1 MYPSKGVIMNQTP
14 EILKKTK
21 IVCTIGPSSEK
32 PEILEELIKNGMN
45 VARLNFSH
53 GTHEEHLA
61 KIKTIR
67 KVRRKLNAPVA
78 IMLDTK
84 GPEIR
89 TGNFNVDEVFLKPD
103 DIFTL
108 TTRNVE
114 GTQDIVSVSYE
125 GLPDDVEI
133 GSIIYIDDG
142 LVQLEVIEIKDGTDV
157 VCKVLNNGV
166 LSNHKGV
173 NLPGS
178 KTNLPSLTPK
188 DVDDIKFGIEND
200 IDFIAASFVR
210 KKEDVYDIR
219 KVLEDHG
226 GEHIKIISK
235 IESQEGVDNL
245 EEIIEA
251 SDGIMVARGDLGVE
265 IRTELIPIVQKE
277 MIRKANLAAKP
288 VITATQMLDS
298 MIRNPRPTRAE
309 TTDVANAI
317 IDGTDCVM
325 LSGETAGGKYPVEAV
340 RTMRNICITTEL
352 SDDFNKNIYE
362 TDISALN
369 NVTNSIARN
378 TCDIAKELNAK
389 AIISC
394 TSSGNTSRVISKFKP
409 KTNIIAATT
418 TARVARQLSVVW
430 GVYPVVIQEASETD
444 ELIERAIF
452 GSMQENF
459 VEEGDLT
466 VVTAGIPLGISGN
479 SNLIKVHII
488 GDILTSG
495 TGIGTKS
502 VAGRVCLASTKKELV
517 EKFQEGDILV
527 AKFTDSDITEY
538 IEKSSALVTEEGG
551 LTSHTAIAAVHFGIP
566 AVVGANK
573 VRDLVADG
581 DIITV
586 DPIGGVI
593 YKGETKVI

>member
-1 MYPSKGVIMNQTP
+1 MKPD
-14 EILKKTK
+14 ILKKTK
-21 IVCTIGPSSEK
+21 IVCTIGPASEN
-32 PEILEELIKNGMN
+32 PEILEQLINNGMN

-67 KVRRKLNAPVA
+67 RIRRKLNVPVA

-89 TGNFNVDEVFLKPD
+89 TGNFKVDEIFLKPD

-108 TTRNVE
+108 TTRDVE
-114 GTQDIVSVSYE
+114 GDQSIVSVSYD
-125 GLPDDVEI
+125 GLPDDVSV
-133 GSIIYIDDG
+133 GSEIYIDDG

-157 VCKVLNNGV
+157 VCKALNNGI
-166 LSNHKGV
+166 LSDHKGV

-178 KTNLPSLTPK
+178 KTNLPAITPK

-200 IDFIAASFVR
+200 IDIIAASFVR

-245 EEIIEA
+245 DEIIEA

-265 IRTELIPIVQKE
+265 IRTELIPLVQKE
-277 MIRKANLAAKP
+277 IIRKCNDAAKP

-325 LSGETAGGKYPVEAV
+325 LSGETAGGKYPIEAV
-340 RTMRNICITTEL
+340 KTMRNICVTTEL
-352 SDDFNKNIYE
+352 SDDFYQNIY
-362 TDISALN
+362 DVKIKSAN
-369 NVTNSIARN
+369 TTTNSIAKSTKN
-378 TCDIAKELNAK
+378 IAEELNAQ

-394 TSSGNTSRVISKFKP
+394 TASGNTSRVISKFKP
-409 KTNIIAATT
+409 KTNIIAATISD
-418 TARVARQLSVVW
+418 RVARQLSIVW
-430 GVYPVVIQEASETD
+430 GVYPIVIQEAKETD
-444 ELIERAIF
+444 ELIERAIV
-452 GSMQENF
+452 GALSEEY
-459 VEEGDLT
+459 VKEGDLT
-466 VVTAGIPLGISGN
+466 VVTAGIPLGVSGT
-479 SNLIKVHII
+479 SNLIKVHVI

-495 TGIGTKS
+495 TGIGSKS
-502 VAGRVCLASTKKELV
+502 VSGKVVIGSTKREL
-517 EKFQEGDILV
+517 EGKFEEGDIIV
-527 AKFTDSDITEY
+527 AKFTDADITEY
-538 IEKSSALVTEEGG
+538 LEKASAVVTETGG
-551 LTSHTAIAAVHFGIP
+551 LTSHTAVAAVHFGIP
-566 AVVGANK
+566 AVVGAVN
-573 VRDLVADG
+573 VINLVEEG
-581 DIITV
+581 ETITV

>member
-1 MYPSKGVIMNQTP
+1 MKPD
-14 EILKKTK
+14 ILKKTK
-21 IVCTIGPSSEK
+21 IVCTIGPASEN
-32 PEILEELIKNGMN
+32 PEILEQLINNGMN

-67 KVRRKLNAPVA
+67 RIRRKLNVPVA

-89 TGNFNVDEVFLKPD
+89 TGNFKVDEIFLKPD

-108 TTRNVE
+108 TTRDVE
-114 GTQDIVSVSYE
+114 GDQSIVSVSYD
-125 GLPDDVEI
+125 GLPYDVSV
-133 GSIIYIDDG
+133 GSEIYIDDG

-157 VCKVLNNGV
+157 VCKALNNGI
-166 LSNHKGV
+166 LSDHKGV

-178 KTNLPSLTPK
+178 KTNLPAITPK

-200 IDFIAASFVR
+200 IDIIAASFVR

-245 EEIIEA
+245 DEIIEA

-265 IRTELIPIVQKE
+265 IRTELIPLVQKE
-277 MIRKANLAAKP
+277 IIRKCNDAAKP

-325 LSGETAGGKYPVEAV
+325 LSGETAGGKYPIEAV
-340 RTMRNICITTEL
+340 KTMRNICVTTEL
-352 SDDFNKNIYE
+352 SDDFYQNIY
-362 TDISALN
+362 DVKIKSAN
-369 NVTNSIARN
+369 TTTNSIAKSTKN
-378 TCDIAKELNAK
+378 IAEELNAQ

-394 TSSGNTSRVISKFKP
+394 TASGNTSRVISKFKP
-409 KTNIIAATT
+409 KTNIIAATISD
-418 TARVARQLSVVW
+418 RVARQLSIVW
-430 GVYPVVIQEASETD
+430 GVYPIVIQEAKETD
-444 ELIERAIF
+444 ELIERAIV
-452 GSMQENF
+452 GALSEEY
-459 VEEGDLT
+459 VKEGDLT
-466 VVTAGIPLGISGN
+466 VVTAGIPLGVSGT
-479 SNLIKVHII
+479 SNLIKVHVI

-495 TGIGTKS
+495 TGIGSKS
-502 VAGRVCLASTKKELV
+502 VSGKVVIGSTKKEL
-517 EKFQEGDILV
+517 EGKFEEGDIIV
-527 AKFTDSDITEY
+527 AKFTDADITEY
-538 IEKSSALVTEEGG
+538 LEKASAVVTETGG
-551 LTSHTAIAAVHFGIP
+551 LTSHTAVAAVHFGIP
-566 AVVGANK
+566 AVVGAVN
-573 VRDLVADG
+573 VINLVEEG
-581 DIITV
+581 ETITV

>member
-1 MYPSKGVIMNQTP
+1 MKP

-21 IVCTIGPSSEK
+21 IVCTIGPASED
-32 PEILEELIKNGMN
+32 PAILEELINNGMN

-67 KVRRKLNAPVA
+67 RIRRKLNVPVA

-89 TGNFNVDEVFLKPD
+89 TGNFNVDEIYLKPG

-108 TTRNVE
+108 TTRDVE
-114 GTQDIVSVSYE
+114 GDQSIVSVSYE
-125 GLPDDVEI
+125 GLPEDVSV
-133 GSIIYIDDG
+133 GSEIYIDDG

-157 VCKVLNNGV
+157 VCKALNNGI
-166 LSNHKGV
+166 LSDHKGV

-178 KTNLPSLTPK
+178 KTNLPAITPK

-200 IDFIAASFVR
+200 IDIIAASFVR

-235 IESQEGVDNL
+235 IESQEGVDNVD
-245 EEIIEA
+245 EIIEA

-265 IRTELIPIVQKE
+265 IRTELIPLVQKE
-277 MIRKANLAAKP
+277 VIRKCNDAAKP

-340 RTMRNICITTEL
+340 KTMRNICITTEL
-352 SDDFNKNIYE
+352 SDDFYQSIY
-362 TDISALN
+362 DVKIHSAN
-369 NVTNSIARN
+369 TTTNSIARSTKN
-378 TCDIAKELNAK
+378 IAEELNAK

-394 TSSGNTSRVISKFKP
+394 TASGNTSRVISKFKP
-409 KTNIIAATT
+409 KTNIIAATISD
-418 TARVARQLSVVW
+418 RVARQLSIVW
-430 GVYPVVIQEASETD
+430 GVYPIVIQEATETD
-444 ELIERAIF
+444 ELIERAIV
-452 GSMQENF
+452 GALAEDY

-466 VVTAGIPLGISGN
+466 VVTAGIPLGVSGT
-479 SNLIKVHII
+479 SNLIKVHVI

-495 TGIGTKS
+495 TGIGSKS
-502 VAGRVCLASTKKELV
+502 VSGKVVIGSTKKEL
-517 EKFQEGDILV
+517 EGKFEEGDIIV

-538 IEKSSALVTEEGG
+538 IEKASAVVTETGG
-551 LTSHTAIAAVHFGIP
+551 LTSHTAVAAVHFGIP
-566 AVVGANK
+566 AVVGAVN
-573 VRDLVADG
+573 VINLVEEG
-581 DIITV
+581 KTITV

>member
-1 MYPSKGVIMNQTP
+1 MNKTP

-21 IVCTIGPSSEK
+21 IVCTIGPSSESS
-32 PEILEELIKNGMN
+32 EILEQLIENGMN

-53 GTHEEHLA
+53 GSHEEHLA
-61 KIKTIR
+61 KIKNIR
-67 KVRRKLNAPVA
+67 KVRRKLNKPIA

-89 TGNFNVDEVFLKPD
+89 TGNFNVDEVYLKPD
-103 DIFTL
+103 DVFTL
-108 TTRNVE
+108 TTRDVE

-125 GLPDDVEI
+125 GLPDDVEV
-133 GSIIYIDDG
+133 GSNIYIDDG
-142 LVQLEVIEIKDGTDV
+142 LVQLEVTEIKDGTDV
-157 VCKVLNNGV
+157 ICRVLNNGV

-178 KTNLPSLTPK
+178 KTNLPAITPK
-188 DVDDIKFGIEND
+188 DIEDIKFGIEND
-200 IDFIAASFVR
+200 IDLIAASFVR
-210 KKEDVYDIR
+210 KKEDVYEIR
-219 KVLEDHG
+219 RILEDNG

-340 RTMRNICITTEL
+340 KTMRNICITTEL
-352 SDDFNKNIYE
+352 SDDFIENIYE
-362 TDISALN
+362 TDISASN
-369 NVTNSIARN
+369 TTTNAIARN
-378 TCDIAKELNAK
+378 TCDIAKELDAK

-394 TSSGNTSRVISKFKP
+394 TSSGNTSRIISKFKP
-409 KTNIIAATT
+409 QTNTVAATT
-418 TARVARQLSVVW
+418 TDRVARQLSVVW
-430 GVYPVVIQEASETD
+430 GVYPIVIQEAQETD

-452 GSMQENF
+452 GAINEGF
-459 VEEGDLT
+459 VAEGDIT
-466 VVTAGIPLGISGN
+466 VVTAGIPLGISGT
-479 SNLIKVHII
+479 SNLIKVHTI
-488 GDILTSG
+488 GDIITSG

-502 VAGRVCLASTKKELV
+502 VSGKVCLASTKKELE
-517 EKFQEGDILV
+517 EKFNDGDIIV
-527 AKFTDSDITEY
+527 AKFTDADITEY
-538 IEKSSALVTEEGG
+538 IQKASAIVTEEGG
-551 LTSHTAIAAVHFGIP
+551 LTSHTAIAAVHFNLP
-566 AVVGANK
+566 AVVGAFNI
-573 VRDLVADG
+573 RNLVKDG
-581 DIITV
+581 DTITV

-593 YKGETKVI
+593 YKGEAKVI

>member
-1 MYPSKGVIMNQTP
+1 MNQIP
-14 EILKKTK
+14 DILKKTK
-21 IVCTIGPSSEK
+21 IVCTIGPSSES
-32 PEILEELIKNGMN
+32 PEIIEDLIKNGMN

-61 KIKTIR
+61 KMKTIR
-67 KVRRKLNAPVA
+67 KVRRKLNRPIA

-89 TGNFNVDEVFLKPD
+89 TGNFNIDEVFLKPGD
-103 DIFTL
+103 VFTL
-108 TTRNVE
+108 TTRDVE
-114 GTQDIVSVSYE
+114 GTEEIVSVSYE
-125 GLPDDVEI
+125 GLPNDVEV
-133 GSIIYIDDG
+133 GSVIYIDDG
-142 LVQLEVIEIKDGTDV
+142 LVQLEVTEIKDGTDV
-157 VCKVLNNGV
+157 VCRALNNGV

-178 KTNLPSLTPK
+178 KTNLPAITPK
-188 DVDDIKFGIEND
+188 DIDDIKFGIKND
-200 IDFIAASFVR
+200 IDLIAASFVR
-210 KKEDVYDIR
+210 KKEDVYEIR
-219 KVLEDHG
+219 RILEDNG

-235 IESQEGVDNL
+235 IESQEGVDNI

-277 MIRKANLAAKP
+277 IIRKANKAAKP

-340 RTMRNICITTEL
+340 STMRNICITTEL
-352 SDDFNKNIYE
+352 SDDFKENIYQ
-362 TDISALN
+362 TNISSSFTT
-369 NVTNSIARN
+369 TNAIAKN
-378 TCDIAKELNAK
+378 TCDLAETLDAK

-394 TSSGNTSRVISKFKP
+394 TASGNTSRVISKFKP
-409 KTNIIAATT
+409 KTNSIAATT
-418 TARVARQLSVVW
+418 TERVARQLSVVW
-430 GVYPVVIQEASETD
+430 GVYPIVIQDAIETD
-444 ELIERAIF
+444 ELIDRAIF
-452 GSMQENF
+452 GAINEGF
-459 VEEGDLT
+459 VSEGDIT

-479 SNLIKVHII
+479 TNLIKVHTI
-488 GDILTSG
+488 GDIITSG

-502 VAGRVCLASTKKELV
+502 VSGKVCIASTQKELE
-517 EKFQEGDILV
+517 EKFEDGDIIV
-527 AKFTDSDITEY
+527 ARFTDADITEY
-538 IEKSSALVTEEGG
+538 IQKASAIVTEEGG
-551 LTSHTAIAAVHFGIP
+551 LTSHTAIAAVHFNLP
-566 AVVGANK
+566 AVVGAFNI
-573 VRDLVADG
+573 RNLVKDG
-581 DIITV
+581 DTITV

-593 YKGETKVI
+593 YKGEAKVI

>member
-1 MYPSKGVIMNQTP
+1 MKPD
-14 EILKKTK
+14 ILKKTK
-21 IVCTIGPSSEK
+21 IVCTIGPASENH
-32 PEILEELIKNGMN
+32 EILEQLINNGMN

-67 KVRRKLNAPVA
+67 RIRRKLNVPVA

-89 TGNFNVDEVFLKPD
+89 TGNFKVDEIFLKPD

-108 TTRNVE
+108 TTRDVE
-114 GTQDIVSVSYE
+114 GDQSIVSVSYD
-125 GLPDDVEI
+125 GLPDDVSV
-133 GSIIYIDDG
+133 GSEIYIDDG

-157 VCKVLNNGV
+157 VCKALNNGI
-166 LSNHKGV
+166 LSDHKGV

-178 KTNLPSLTPK
+178 KTNLPAITPK

-200 IDFIAASFVR
+200 IDIIAASFVR

-245 EEIIEA
+245 DEIIEA

-265 IRTELIPIVQKE
+265 IRTELIPLVQKE
-277 MIRKANLAAKP
+277 IIRKCNDAAKP

-325 LSGETAGGKYPVEAV
+325 LSGETAGGKYPIEAV
-340 RTMRNICITTEL
+340 KTMRNICVTTEL
-352 SDDFNKNIYE
+352 SDDFYQNIY
-362 TDISALN
+362 DVKIKSAN
-369 NVTNSIARN
+369 TTTNSIAKSTKN
-378 TCDIAKELNAK
+378 IAEELNAQ

-394 TSSGNTSRVISKFKP
+394 TASGNTSRVISKFKP
-409 KTNIIAATT
+409 KTNIIAATISD
-418 TARVARQLSVVW
+418 RVARQLSIVW
-430 GVYPVVIQEASETD
+430 GVYPIVIQEAKETD
-444 ELIERAIF
+444 ELIERAIV
-452 GSMQENF
+452 GALSEEY
-459 VEEGDLT
+459 VKEGDLT
-466 VVTAGIPLGISGN
+466 VVTAGIPLGVSGT
-479 SNLIKVHII
+479 SNLIKVHVI

-495 TGIGTKS
+495 TGIGSKS
-502 VAGRVCLASTKKELV
+502 VSGKVVIGSTKKEL
-517 EKFQEGDILV
+517 EGKFEEGDIIV
-527 AKFTDSDITEY
+527 AKFTDADITEY
-538 IEKSSALVTEEGG
+538 LEKASAVVTETGG
-551 LTSHTAIAAVHFGIP
+551 LTSHTAVAAVHFGIP
-566 AVVGANK
+566 AVVGAVN
-573 VRDLVADG
+573 VINLVEEG
-581 DIITV
+581 ETITV

>member
-1 MYPSKGVIMNQTP
+1 MKP

-21 IVCTIGPSSEK
+21 IVCTIGPASED
-32 PEILEELIKNGMN
+32 PAILEELINNGMN

-67 KVRRKLNAPVA
+67 RIRRKLNVPVA

-89 TGNFNVDEVFLKPD
+89 TGNFNVDEIYLKPG

-108 TTRNVE
+108 TTRDVE
-114 GTQDIVSVSYE
+114 GDQSIVSVSYE
-125 GLPDDVEI
+125 GLPEDVSV
-133 GSIIYIDDG
+133 GSEIYIDDG

-157 VCKVLNNGV
+157 VCKALNNGI
-166 LSNHKGV
+166 LSDHKGV

-178 KTNLPSLTPK
+178 KTNLPAITPK

-200 IDFIAASFVR
+200 IDIIAASFVR

-219 KVLEDHG
+219 RVLEDHG

-245 EEIIEA
+245 DEIIEA

-265 IRTELIPIVQKE
+265 IRTELIPLVQKE
-277 MIRKANLAAKP
+277 VIRKCNDAAKP

-325 LSGETAGGKYPVEAV
+325 LSGETAGGKYPIEAV
-340 RTMRNICITTEL
+340 KTMRNICITTEL
-352 SDDFNKNIYE
+352 SDDFYQNIYDVKIHS
-362 TDISALN
+362 TN
-369 NVTNSIARN
+369 TTTNSIARSTKN
-378 TCDIAKELNAK
+378 IAEELNAK

-394 TSSGNTSRVISKFKP
+394 TASGNTSRVISKFKP
-409 KTNIIAATT
+409 KTNIIAATISD
-418 TARVARQLSVVW
+418 RVARQLSIVW
-430 GVYPVVIQEASETD
+430 GVYPIVIQEATETD
-444 ELIERAIF
+444 ELIERAIV
-452 GSMQENF
+452 GALAEDY

-466 VVTAGIPLGISGN
+466 VVTAGIPLGVSGT
-479 SNLIKVHII
+479 SNLIKVHVI

-495 TGIGTKS
+495 TGIGSKS
-502 VAGRVCLASTKKELV
+502 VSGKVVIGSTKKEL
-517 EKFQEGDILV
+517 EGKFEEGDIIV

-538 IEKSSALVTEEGG
+538 IEKASAVVTETGG
-551 LTSHTAIAAVHFGIP
+551 LTSHTAVAAVHFGIP
-566 AVVGANK
+566 AVVGAVN
-573 VRDLVADG
+573 VINLVEEG
-581 DIITV
+581 KTITV

>member
-1 MYPSKGVIMNQTP
+1 MNQVP
-14 EILKKTK
+14 DILKKTK
-21 IVCTIGPSSEK
+21 IVCTIGPSSES
-32 PEILEELIKNGMN
+32 PEILEELINSGMN

-61 KIKTIR
+61 KIKSIR

-89 TGNFNVDEVFLKPD
+89 TGNFNVDEVYLKPD
-103 DIFTL
+103 DVFTL
-108 TTRNVE
+108 TTRDVE
-114 GTQDIVSVSYE
+114 GTEDIVSVSYE
-125 GLPDDVEI
+125 GLPNDVEV
-133 GSIIYIDDG
+133 GSNIYIDDG
-142 LVQLEVIEIKDGTDV
+142 LVQLEVTDIIDGTDV
-157 VCKVLNNGV
+157 VCKVLNTGI

-188 DVDDIKFGIEND
+188 DIDDIKFGIEND

-226 GEHIKIISK
+226 GDHIKIISK
-235 IESQEGVDNL
+235 IESQEGVDNI

-277 MIRKANLAAKP
+277 IIRKANKAAKP

-352 SDDFNKNIYE
+352 SDDFIENIYQ
-362 TDISALN
+362 TNISSSFTT
-369 NVTNSIARN
+369 TNAIAKN
-378 TCDIAKELNAK
+378 TCDLAETLDAK

-394 TSSGNTSRVISKFKP
+394 TASGNTSRVISKFKP
-409 KTNIIAATT
+409 KTNSVAATT
-418 TARVARQLSVVW
+418 TERVARQLSVVW
-430 GVYPVVIQEASETD
+430 GVYPIVIQEAQETD
-444 ELIERAIF
+444 ELIDRAIF
-452 GSMQENF
+452 GAINEGF
-459 VEEGDLT
+459 VSEGDLT

-488 GDILTSG
+488 GDIITSG

-502 VAGRVCLASTKKELV
+502 VSGKVCLASTQKELE
-517 EKFQEGDILV
+517 EKFEDGDIIV
-527 AKFTDSDITEY
+527 AKFTDADITQY
-538 IEKSSALVTEEGG
+538 IQKASAIVTEEGG
-551 LTSHTAIAAVHFGIP
+551 LTSHTAIAAVHFNLP
-566 AVVGANK
+566 AVVGAFNI
-573 VRDLVADG
+573 RNLVKDG
-581 DIITV
+581 DTITV

-593 YKGETKVI
+593 YKGEAKVI

>member
-1 MYPSKGVIMNQTP
+1 MNQVP
-14 EILKKTK
+14 DILKKTK
-21 IVCTIGPSSEK
+21 IVCTIGPSSES
-32 PEILEELIKNGMN
+32 PEILEELINSGMN

-89 TGNFNVDEVFLKPD
+89 TGNFNVDEVYLKPD
-103 DIFTL
+103 DVFTL
-108 TTRNVE
+108 TTRDVE
-114 GTQDIVSVSYE
+114 GTEDIVSVSYE
-125 GLPDDVEI
+125 GLPNDVEV
-133 GSIIYIDDG
+133 GSNIYIDDG
-142 LVQLEVIEIKDGTDV
+142 LVQLEVTEIIDGTDV
-157 VCKVLNNGV
+157 VCKVLNTGI

-188 DVDDIKFGIEND
+188 DIDDIKFGIEND

-235 IESQEGVDNL
+235 IESQEGVDNI

-277 MIRKANLAAKP
+277 IIRKANKAAKP

-352 SDDFNKNIYE
+352 SDDFIENIYQ
-362 TDISALN
+362 TNISSSFTT
-369 NVTNSIARN
+369 TNAIAKN
-378 TCDIAKELNAK
+378 TCDLAETLDAK

-394 TSSGNTSRVISKFKP
+394 TASGNTSRVISKFKP
-409 KTNIIAATT
+409 KTNSIAATT
-418 TARVARQLSVVW
+418 TERVARQLSVVW
-430 GVYPVVIQEASETD
+430 GVYPIVIQEAQETD
-444 ELIERAIF
+444 ELIDRAIF
-452 GSMQENF
+452 GAINEGF
-459 VEEGDLT
+459 VSEGDLT

-488 GDILTSG
+488 GDIITSG

-502 VAGRVCLASTKKELV
+502 VSGKVCLASTQKELE
-517 EKFQEGDILV
+517 EKFEDGDIIV
-527 AKFTDSDITEY
+527 AKFTDADITQY
-538 IEKSSALVTEEGG
+538 IQKASAIVTEEGG
-551 LTSHTAIAAVHFGIP
+551 LTSHTAIAAVHFNLP
-566 AVVGANK
+566 AVVGAFNI
-573 VRDLVADG
+573 RNLVKDG
-581 DIITV
+581 DTITV

-593 YKGETKVI
+593 YKGEAKVI

>member
-1 MYPSKGVIMNQTP
+1 MNKTP

-21 IVCTIGPSSEK
+21 IVCTIGPSSESS
-32 PEILEELIKNGMN
+32 EILEQLIENGMN

-53 GTHEEHLA
+53 GSHEEHLA
-61 KIKTIR
+61 KIKNIR
-67 KVRRKLNAPVA
+67 KVRRKLNKPIA

-89 TGNFNVDEVFLKPD
+89 TGNFNVDEVYLKPD
-103 DIFTL
+103 DVFTL
-108 TTRNVE
+108 TTRDVE

-125 GLPDDVEI
+125 GLPDDVEV
-133 GSIIYIDDG
+133 GSNIYIDDG
-142 LVQLEVIEIKDGTDV
+142 LVQLEVTEIKDGTDV
-157 VCKVLNNGV
+157 ICRVLNNGV

-178 KTNLPSLTPK
+178 KTNLPAITPK
-188 DVDDIKFGIEND
+188 DIEDIKFGIEND
-200 IDFIAASFVR
+200 IDLIAASFVR
-210 KKEDVYDIR
+210 KKEDVYEIR
-219 KVLEDHG
+219 RILEDNG

-340 RTMRNICITTEL
+340 KTMRNICITTEL
-352 SDDFNKNIYE
+352 SDDFIENIYE
-362 TDISALN
+362 TDISASN
-369 NVTNSIARN
+369 TTTNAIARN
-378 TCDIAKELNAK
+378 TCDIAKELDAK

-394 TSSGNTSRVISKFKP
+394 TSSGNTSRIISKFKP
-409 KTNIIAATT
+409 QTNTVAATT
-418 TARVARQLSVVW
+418 TDRVARQLSVVW
-430 GVYPVVIQEASETD
+430 GVYPIVIQEAQETD

-452 GSMQENF
+452 GAINEGF
-459 VEEGDLT
+459 VAEGDIT
-466 VVTAGIPLGISGN
+466 VVTAGIPLGISGT
-479 SNLIKVHII
+479 SNLIKVHTI
-488 GDILTSG
+488 GDIITSG

-502 VAGRVCLASTKKELV
+502 VSGKVCLASTKKELE
-517 EKFQEGDILV
+517 EKFNDGDIIV
-527 AKFTDSDITEY
+527 AKFTDADITEY
-538 IEKSSALVTEEGG
+538 IPKGKCYSNRRRWPNKPYSNSS
-551 LTSHTAIAAVHFGIP
+551 SSF
-566 AVVGANK
+566 
-573 VRDLVADG
+573 
-581 DIITV
+581 
-586 DPIGGVI
+586 
-593 YKGETKVI
+593 

>member
-1 MYPSKGVIMNQTP
+1 MKPD
-14 EILKKTK
+14 ILKKTK
-21 IVCTIGPSSEK
+21 IVCTIGPASEN
-32 PEILEELIKNGMN
+32 PEILEQLINNGMN

-67 KVRRKLNAPVA
+67 RIRRKLNVPVA

-89 TGNFNVDEVFLKPD
+89 TGNFKVDEIFLKPD

-108 TTRNVE
+108 TTRDVE
-114 GTQDIVSVSYE
+114 GDQSIVSVSYD
-125 GLPDDVEI
+125 GLPDDVSV
-133 GSIIYIDDG
+133 GSEIYIDDG

-157 VCKVLNNGV
+157 VCKALNNGI
-166 LSNHKGV
+166 LSDHKGV

-178 KTNLPSLTPK
+178 KTNLPAITPK

-200 IDFIAASFVR
+200 IDIIAASFVR

-245 EEIIEA
+245 DEIIEA

-265 IRTELIPIVQKE
+265 IRTELIPLVQKE
-277 MIRKANLAAKP
+277 IIRKCNDAAKP

-340 RTMRNICITTEL
+340 KTMRNICVTTEL
-352 SDDFNKNIYE
+352 SDDFYQNIY
-362 TDISALN
+362 DVKIKSAN
-369 NVTNSIARN
+369 TTTNSIARSTKN
-378 TCDIAKELNAK
+378 IAEELNAQ

-394 TSSGNTSRVISKFKP
+394 TASGNTSRIISKFKP
-409 KTNIIAATT
+409 KTNIIAATISD
-418 TARVARQLSVVW
+418 RVARQLSIVW
-430 GVYPVVIQEASETD
+430 GVYPIVIQEAKETD
-444 ELIERAIF
+444 ELIERAIV
-452 GSMQENF
+452 GALSEEY
-459 VEEGDLT
+459 VKEGDLT
-466 VVTAGIPLGISGN
+466 VVTAGIPLGVSGT
-479 SNLIKVHII
+479 SNLIKVHVI

-495 TGIGTKS
+495 TGIGSKS
-502 VAGRVCLASTKKELV
+502 VSGKVVIGSTKKEL
-517 EKFQEGDILV
+517 EGKFEEGDIIV
-527 AKFTDSDITEY
+527 AKFTDADITEY
-538 IEKSSALVTEEGG
+538 LEKASAVVTETGG
-551 LTSHTAIAAVHFGIP
+551 LTSHTAVAAVHFGIP
-566 AVVGANK
+566 AVVGAVN
-573 VRDLVADG
+573 VINLVEEG
-581 DIITV
+581 ETITV

>member
-1 MYPSKGVIMNQTP
+1 MNQLP
-14 EILKKTK
+14 EHLKKTK

-53 GTHEEHLA
+53 GTHEEHLE

-67 KVRRKLNAPVA
+67 KVRRKLNVPVA

-89 TGNFNVDEVFLKPD
+89 TGNFDVDEVYLKPND
-103 DIFTL
+103 TFTL
-108 TTRNVE
+108 TTRDIIGNAN
-114 GTQDIVSVSYE
+114 IVSVSYK
-125 GLPDDVEI
+125 GLPNDVEV

-142 LVQLEVIEIKDGTDV
+142 LVQLEVTEIKDRTEV
-157 VCKVLNNGV
+157 ICKALNNGI

-178 KTNLPSLTPK
+178 KTNLPSITPK

-219 KVLEDHG
+219 RVLEDHG
-226 GEHIKIISK
+226 GENIKIISK

-245 EEIIEA
+245 DEIIEA

-265 IRTELIPIVQKE
+265 IKTELIPIVQKQI
-277 MIRKANLAAKP
+277 IRKVNMASKP

-340 RTMRNICITTEL
+340 NTMRNICITTEL
-352 SDDFNKNIYE
+352 SDDFNKNVYE
-362 TDISALN
+362 TDISTLN
-369 NVTNSIARN
+369 NITNSIAKN
-378 TCDIAKELNAK
+378 TCDIAKELDAK

-394 TSSGNTSRVISKFKP
+394 TSSGNTSRVLSKFKP
-409 KTNIIAATT
+409 KTNIVAATT
-418 TARVARQLSVVW
+418 TERVARQLSVVW
-430 GVYPVVIQEASETD
+430 GVYPVVIQEAKETD

-452 GSMQENF
+452 AAINGKYVN
-459 VEEGDLT
+459 EGDLT

-479 SNLIKVHII
+479 SNLIKVHVI
-488 GDILTSG
+488 GDIITSG

-502 VAGRVCLASTKKELV
+502 VAGKVCLASTKKELE
-517 EKFQEGDILV
+517 EKFEEGDIIV
-527 AKFTDSDITEY
+527 AKFTDSDITEF
-538 IEKSSALVTEEGG
+538 IEKASALVTEEGG
-551 LTSHTAIAAVHFGIP
+551 LTSHTAISAVHFGIP
-566 AVVGANK
+566 AVVGAFNI
-573 VRDLVADG
+573 RNLVKNG
-581 DIITV
+581 EIITV

>member
-1 MYPSKGVIMNQTP
+1 MKPD
-14 EILKKTK
+14 ILKKTK
-21 IVCTIGPSSEK
+21 IVCTIGPASEN
-32 PEILEELIKNGMN
+32 PEVLEELINNGMN

-53 GTHEEHLA
+53 GNHEEHLA

-67 KVRRKLNAPVA
+67 RIRRKLNAPIA

-89 TGNFNVDEVFLKPD
+89 TGNFKADEIFLKPG

-108 TTRNVE
+108 TTRDVE
-114 GTQDIVSVSYE
+114 GDESIVSVSYE
-125 GLPDDVEI
+125 GLPNDVAV
-133 GSIIYIDDG
+133 GSEIYIDDG
-142 LVQLEVIEIKDGTDV
+142 LVQLEVLEIKNGTDV
-157 VCKVLNNGV
+157 ICKALNNGI
-166 LSNHKGV
+166 LSDHKGV

-178 KTNLPSLTPK
+178 KTNLPSITPK

-200 IDFIAASFVR
+200 IDIIAASFVR

-219 KVLEDHG
+219 RVLEDHG

-265 IRTELIPIVQKE
+265 IRTELIPLVQKE
-277 MIRKANLAAKP
+277 IIRKCNEAAKP

-340 RTMRNICITTEL
+340 KTMRNICVTTEL
-352 SDDFNKNIYE
+352 SDDFYQNIY
-362 TDISALN
+362 DVMIHSAN
-369 NVTNSIARN
+369 TTTNSIARSTKN
-378 TCDIAKELNAK
+378 IAEELNAK

-394 TSSGNTSRVISKFKP
+394 TASGNTSRIISKFKP
-409 KTNIIAATT
+409 KTNIIAATISD
-418 TARVARQLSVVW
+418 RVARQLSIVW
-430 GVYPVVIQEASETD
+430 GVYPIVIQEAKETD
-444 ELIERAIF
+444 ELIERAIV
-452 GSMQENF
+452 GALAEEY

-466 VVTAGIPLGISGN
+466 VVTAGIPLGVSGT
-479 SNLIKVHII
+479 SNLIKVHVI
-488 GDILTSG
+488 GDILTNG
-495 TGIGTKS
+495 TGIGSKS
-502 VAGRVCLASTKKELV
+502 VAGKVVIGSTKKEL
-517 EKFQEGDILV
+517 EGKFEEGDIIV
-527 AKFTDSDITEY
+527 AKFTDADITEY
-538 IEKSSALVTEEGG
+538 LEKASAVVTETGG
-551 LTSHTAIAAVHFGIP
+551 LTSHTAVAAVHFGIP
-566 AVVGANK
+566 AVVGAVN
-573 VRDLVADG
+573 VINLVEEG
-581 DIITV
+581 ETITV

>member
-1 MYPSKGVIMNQTP
+1 MKPD
-14 EILKKTK
+14 ILKKTK
-21 IVCTIGPSSEK
+21 IVCTIGPASEN
-32 PEILEELIKNGMN
+32 PEILEQLINNGMN

-67 KVRRKLNAPVA
+67 RIRRKLNVPVA

-89 TGNFNVDEVFLKPD
+89 TGNFKVDEIFLKPG

-108 TTRNVE
+108 TTRDVE
-114 GTQDIVSVSYE
+114 GDQSIVSVSYD
-125 GLPDDVEI
+125 GLPDDVSV
-133 GSIIYIDDG
+133 GSEIYIDDG

-157 VCKVLNNGV
+157 VCKALNNGI
-166 LSNHKGV
+166 LSDHKGV

-178 KTNLPSLTPK
+178 KTNLPAITPK

-200 IDFIAASFVR
+200 IDIIAASFVR

-245 EEIIEA
+245 DEIIEA

-265 IRTELIPIVQKE
+265 IRTELIPLVQKE
-277 MIRKANLAAKP
+277 IIRKCNDAAKP

-325 LSGETAGGKYPVEAV
+325 LSGETAGGKYPIEAV
-340 RTMRNICITTEL
+340 KTMRNICVTTEL
-352 SDDFNKNIYE
+352 SDDFYQNIY
-362 TDISALN
+362 DVKIKSAN
-369 NVTNSIARN
+369 TTTNSIAKSTKN
-378 TCDIAKELNAK
+378 IAEELNAQ

-394 TSSGNTSRVISKFKP
+394 TASGNTSRVISKFKP
-409 KTNIIAATT
+409 KTNIIAATISD
-418 TARVARQLSVVW
+418 RVARQLSIVW
-430 GVYPVVIQEASETD
+430 GVYPIVIQEAKETD
-444 ELIERAIF
+444 ELIERAIV
-452 GSMQENF
+452 GALSEEY
-459 VEEGDLT
+459 VKEGDLT
-466 VVTAGIPLGISGN
+466 VVTAGIPLGVSGT
-479 SNLIKVHII
+479 SNLIKVHVI

-495 TGIGTKS
+495 TGIGSKS
-502 VAGRVCLASTKKELV
+502 VSGKVVIGSTKREL
-517 EKFQEGDILV
+517 EGKFEEGDIIV
-527 AKFTDSDITEY
+527 AKFTDADITEY
-538 IEKSSALVTEEGG
+538 LEKASAVVTETGG
-551 LTSHTAIAAVHFGIP
+551 LTSHTAVAAVHFGIP
-566 AVVGANK
+566 AVVGAVN
-573 VRDLVADG
+573 VINLVEEG
-581 DIITV
+581 ETITV

>member
-1 MYPSKGVIMNQTP
+1 MNQLP
-14 EILKKTK
+14 EHLKKTK

-53 GTHEEHLA
+53 GTHEEHLE

-67 KVRRKLNAPVA
+67 KVRRKLDVPVA

-89 TGNFNVDEVFLKPD
+89 TGNFDVDEVYLKPND
-103 DIFTL
+103 TFTL
-108 TTRNVE
+108 TTRDIIGNAN
-114 GTQDIVSVSYE
+114 IVSVSYK
-125 GLPDDVEI
+125 GLPNDVEV

-142 LVQLEVIEIKDGTDV
+142 LVQLEVTEIKDGTEV
-157 VCKVLNNGV
+157 VCKALNNGI

-178 KTNLPSLTPK
+178 KTNLPSITPK

-219 KVLEDHG
+219 RVLEDHG
-226 GEHIKIISK
+226 GENIKIISK

-245 EEIIEA
+245 DEIIEA

-265 IRTELIPIVQKE
+265 IKTELIPIVQKQI
-277 MIRKANLAAKP
+277 IRKVNMASKP

-340 RTMRNICITTEL
+340 NTMRNICITTEL
-352 SDDFNKNIYE
+352 SDDFNKNVYE
-362 TDISALN
+362 TDISTLN
-369 NVTNSIARN
+369 NITNSIAKN
-378 TCDIAKELNAK
+378 TCDIAKELDAK

-394 TSSGNTSRVISKFKP
+394 TSSGNTSRVLSKFKP
-409 KTNIIAATT
+409 KTNIVAATT
-418 TARVARQLSVVW
+418 TEKVARQLSVVW
-430 GVYPVVIQEASETD
+430 GVYPVVIQEAKETD

-452 GSMQENF
+452 GAINGKY
-459 VEEGDLT
+459 VNEGDLT

-479 SNLIKVHII
+479 SNLIKVHVI
-488 GDILTSG
+488 GDIITSG

-502 VAGRVCLASTKKELV
+502 VSGKVCLASTKKELE
-517 EKFQEGDILV
+517 EKFEEGDIIV
-527 AKFTDSDITEY
+527 AKFTDSDITEF
-538 IEKSSALVTEEGG
+538 IEKASALVTEEAG
-551 LTSHTAIAAVHFGIP
+551 LTSHTAISAVHFGIP
-566 AVVGANK
+566 AVVGAFNI
-573 VRDLVADG
+573 RNLVKNG
-581 DIITV
+581 EIITV

>member
-1 MYPSKGVIMNQTP
+1 MKPD
-14 EILKKTK
+14 ILKKTK
-21 IVCTIGPSSEK
+21 IVCTIGPASEN
-32 PEILEELIKNGMN
+32 PEILEQLINNGMN

-67 KVRRKLNAPVA
+67 RIRRKLNVPVA

-89 TGNFNVDEVFLKPD
+89 TGNFKVDEIYLKPD

-108 TTRNVE
+108 TTRDVE
-114 GTQDIVSVSYE
+114 GDQSIVSVSYE
-125 GLPDDVEI
+125 GLPEDVSV
-133 GSIIYIDDG
+133 GSEIYIDDG

-157 VCKVLNNGV
+157 VCKALNNGI
-166 LSNHKGV
+166 LSDHKGV

-178 KTNLPSLTPK
+178 KTNLPAITPK

-200 IDFIAASFVR
+200 IDIIAASFVR

-245 EEIIEA
+245 DEIIEA

-265 IRTELIPIVQKE
+265 IRTELIPLVQKE
-277 MIRKANLAAKP
+277 VIRKCNDAAKP

-340 RTMRNICITTEL
+340 KTMRNICVTTEL
-352 SDDFNKNIYE
+352 SDDFYQNIY
-362 TDISALN
+362 DVKIKSAN
-369 NVTNSIARN
+369 TTTNSIARSTKN
-378 TCDIAKELNAK
+378 IAEELNAQ

-394 TSSGNTSRVISKFKP
+394 TASGNTSRIISKFKP
-409 KTNIIAATT
+409 KTNIIAATISD
-418 TARVARQLSVVW
+418 RVARQLSIVW
-430 GVYPVVIQEASETD
+430 GVYPIVIQEAKETD
-444 ELIERAIF
+444 ELIERAIV
-452 GSMQENF
+452 GALSEEY
-459 VEEGDLT
+459 VKEGDLT
-466 VVTAGIPLGISGN
+466 VVTAGIPLGVSGT
-479 SNLIKVHII
+479 SNLIKVHVI

-495 TGIGTKS
+495 TGIGSKS
-502 VAGRVCLASTKKELV
+502 VSGKVVIGSTKKEL
-517 EKFQEGDILV
+517 EGKFEEGDIIV
-527 AKFTDSDITEY
+527 AKFTDADITEY
-538 IEKSSALVTEEGG
+538 LEKASAVVTETGG
-551 LTSHTAIAAVHFGIP
+551 LTSHTAVAAVHFGIP
-566 AVVGANK
+566 AVVGAVN
-573 VRDLVADG
+573 VVNLVEEG
-581 DIITV
+581 ETITV